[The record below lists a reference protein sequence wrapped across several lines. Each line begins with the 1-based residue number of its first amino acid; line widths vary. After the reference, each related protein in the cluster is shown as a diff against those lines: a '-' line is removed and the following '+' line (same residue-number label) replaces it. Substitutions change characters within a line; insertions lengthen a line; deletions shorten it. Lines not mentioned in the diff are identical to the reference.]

1 MASENVVARVR
12 KGMEVHTA
20 DGQTLGK
27 VAKVWLG
34 TDPTAATPR
43 CDEEICS
50 RLEVTSGG
58 FFKRRVLYVPSNTLA
73 NVTADRVILGLD
85 AAMVNERDW
94 VQRPRWMGEEPD
106 KFRDIIESLHN
117 DR

>member
-34 TDPTAATPR
+34 TDPTAANPR

-58 FFKRRVLYVPSNTLA
+58 FFKRRVLYVPANTLA
-73 NVTADRVILGLD
+73 NVTADRVILSLD
-85 AAMVNERDW
+85 AATVNERDW

-106 KFRDIIESLHN
+106 TYKGFPVGR
-117 DR
+117 

>member
-1 MASENVVARVR
+1 MASENMIAHVR

-50 RLEVTSGG
+50 RLEVMSGG
-58 FFKRRVLYVPSNTLA
+58 FFKRRVLYVPANTLA
-73 NVTADRVILGLD
+73 NVTADRVILSLD
-85 AAMVNERDW
+85 AAAVNDRDW

-106 KFRDIIESLHN
+106 KFRDIIKSLHGE
-117 DR
+117 

>member
-1 MASENVVARVR
+1 MASENMIAQVR

-27 VAKVWLG
+27 VAEIWLG
-34 TDPTAATPR
+34 TDPTATNPR

-58 FFKRRVLYVPSNTLA
+58 VFKRSVLYVPANTIA
-73 NVTADRVILGLD
+73 NVTANQVILSLD
-85 AAMVNERDW
+85 AAAVNDRDW
-94 VQRPRWMGEEPD
+94 VQRPRWMGEQPD
-106 KFRDIIESLHN
+106 TYRVFPGSR
-117 DR
+117 